1 MAASQ
6 LHHADDDSVT
16 VTSNRSK
23 LLPFPTRASQR
34 FDLLQNGFS
43 EWNVSDVMNGREYE
57 NQSSGPNQLR
67 HEHPDVVGSAVHLL
81 LGHGVHLADGQGKC
95 GEKTQTENRG

>member
-1 MAASQ
+1 M
-6 LHHADDDSVT
+6 
-16 VTSNRSK
+16 
-23 LLPFPTRASQR
+23 
-34 FDLLQNGFS
+34 
-43 EWNVSDVMNGREYE
+43 SDVMNGREYE

-81 LGHGVHLADGQGKC
+81 LGHGVHLADGHGKC